1 MKDFIETVEEY
12 FTEETINK
20 YNIIDRC
27 KIKSITY
34 DPDKFAWDIMIDGI
48 PNINFERDLGQKLQ
62 NYWIEVKEDLMY
74 RNADEE
80 PLSEDE
86 GILLKDLDY
95 ESDTN
100 TYWLRSGIYVG
111 YKDMYGGFSV
121 MINNEPYDILP
132 GEEEVEVNVIPK
144 YEIRELHDF
153 IDGRTKVTI
162 RKVIPVEDY

>member
-27 KIKSITY
+27 KIKSIIY
-34 DPDKFAWDIMIDGI
+34 DPDKFVWDIMIDGI
-48 PNINFERDLGQKLQ
+48 PNINFERDLDQKLQ
-62 NYWIEVKEDLMY
+62 DYWIEVKEDLMY
-74 RNADEE
+74 RDANEE
-80 PLSEDE
+80 PLEEDE
-86 GILLKDLDY
+86 ILKDLDY

-111 YKDMYGGFSV
+111 YKDMHGGFSV
-121 MINNEPYDILP
+121 IINDEPYDIIP
-132 GEEEVEVNVIPK
+132 EEEVEVNVIPK

-162 RKVIPVEDY
+162 RKVIPVVD